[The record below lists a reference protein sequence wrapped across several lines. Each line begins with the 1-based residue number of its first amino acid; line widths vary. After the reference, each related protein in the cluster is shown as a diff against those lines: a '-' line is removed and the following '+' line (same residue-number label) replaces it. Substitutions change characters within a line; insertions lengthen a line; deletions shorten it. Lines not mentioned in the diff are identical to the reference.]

1 LMRSILVIS
10 ILSFLLITLLFIKK
24 ARADKI
30 EHFRY
35 EACYSPVPIRAAP
48 DPNATK
54 TGEIPKGETIRVTKQ
69 KSYWVKVIYEDADG
83 NFTIGWS
90 ASTAMCPVE

>member
-1 LMRSILVIS
+1 MRFIIIFSILTLV
-10 ILSFLLITLLFIKK
+10 LITLISVKK
-24 ARADKI
+24 ARADRI

-54 TGEIPKGETIRVTKQ
+54 TGEIPQGETVRVSAQ
-69 KSYWVKVIYEDADG
+69 KSYWVKVIYKDADG

-90 ASTAMCPVE
+90 ASTAMCPVK

>member
-1 LMRSILVIS
+1 MRSILVIS

-24 ARADKI
+24 LLADKI

-54 TGEIPKGETIRVTKQ
+54 TGEIPQGEIVKVSAQKGC
-69 KSYWVKVIYEDADG
+69 WVKVTYKVSNYKYIV
-83 NFTIGWS
+83 GWS
-90 ASTAMCPVE
+90 ASTAMLPIK

>member
-1 LMRSILVIS
+1 MRFILVIS
-10 ILSFLLITLLFIKK
+10 ILTFALITLISIKK

-30 EHFRY
+30 KYLRY
-35 EACYSPVPIRAAP
+35 DACYSPVPIRAAP
-48 DPNATK
+48 DPDATQ
-54 TGEIPKGETIRVTKQ
+54 TGEIPQGETVRVTKQ

-90 ASTAMCPVE
+90 ASTAMFPVK

>member
-1 LMRSILVIS
+1 MRFILVIS
-10 ILSFLLITLLFIKK
+10 ILSFLFITLISIKK

-30 EHFRY
+30 KYLRY

-48 DPNATK
+48 DPNVTQ
-54 TGEIPKGETIRVTKQ
+54 TGEIPQGETVKVSKQ

-83 NFTIGWS
+83 NFFIGWS
-90 ASTAMCPVE
+90 ASTAMYPVK

>member
-1 LMRSILVIS
+1 MKIIIMIS
-10 ILSFLLITLLFIKK
+10 IITLVFTILISIKK
-24 ARADKI
+24 ARADRI

-48 DPNATK
+48 DPNSTQ
-54 TGEIPKGETIRVTKQ
+54 TGEIPRGETVRVSAQ
-69 KSYWVKVIYEDADG
+69 KSYWVKVIYKDADG

-90 ASTAMCPVE
+90 ASTAMCPIK